1 MEDTDDAQA
10 SLQDSLSADELAS
23 TGSVEE
29 SSATVDNDEQ
39 MTNGRDGER
48 EEHMTE
54 QETGSKEE
62 EHTDLTMETNS
73 ASAMEVYD
81 GDISPSISGC
91 SVLTD
96 ASMEMGGSNA
106 QTTGGPEEAA
116 EVVGERK
123 PTKIKDTGKA
133 QTGATTPKRL
143 VHVQL

>member
-29 SSATVDNDEQ
+29 SSVTVDNDEQ
-39 MTNGRDGER
+39 MTKGRDGER

-96 ASMEMGGSNA
+96 ASMETGGSNA

-116 EVVGERK
+116 EVVRERK
-123 PTKIKDTGKA
+123 PTERKGTGKA

-143 VHVQL
+143 VHV